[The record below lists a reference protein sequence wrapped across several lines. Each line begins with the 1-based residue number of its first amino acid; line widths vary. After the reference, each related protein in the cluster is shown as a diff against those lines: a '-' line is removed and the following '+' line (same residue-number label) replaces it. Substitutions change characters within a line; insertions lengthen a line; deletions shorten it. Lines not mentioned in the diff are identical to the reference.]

1 MVPEALRLTSTSS
14 DRVKAV
20 RALHARSGR
29 RKAGRFLVEGP
40 QAVRSARDAG
50 VVIHELFVD
59 DDARIAF
66 SDIVDDVLSEGVP
79 VITAEPHVMAAMGET
94 DHPQGVLAVCAL
106 LNTDRLGEILDT
118 PAPILILDRVSDP
131 GNVGTIIRTAH
142 AVGAAGV
149 ILTPECADVLGGKV
163 VRATTGSLFS
173 VPLATDVPMADV
185 IEAVHGAGR
194 ALAVASG
201 DGEESLFEAVDS
213 RMTCPRTCWVIGSE
227 AHGVGEL
234 ARAEADVT
242 VRIPMAEGAESLN
255 AGVAAAAILFVLAH
269 GARSGAF
276 GPHGF
281 R

>member
-1 MVPEALRLTSTSS
+1 MSGDATRLTSTSS

-20 RALHARSGR
+20 RALHARTGR
-29 RKAGRFLVEGP
+29 RRAGRFLVEGP
-40 QAVRSARDAG
+40 QAIRSARDAG

-59 DDARIAF
+59 DDARVVFA
-66 SDIVDDVLSEGVP
+66 DIVDAAQAGGARVTTADARVL
-79 VITAEPHVMAAMGET
+79 AAMGET
-94 DHPQGVLAVCAL
+94 EHPQGVLAVCGL
-106 LNTDRLGEILDT
+106 LHTGRLEEILRT
-118 PAPILILDRVSDP
+118 SAPVLILDRISDP

-149 ILTPECADVLGGKV
+149 ILTPECADVHGGKV
-163 VRATTGSLFS
+163 VRSTTGSLFS
-173 VPLATDVPMADV
+173 VPLAADVPMEQA
-185 IEAVHGAGR
+185 IEALRAEGR
-194 ALAVASG
+194 ALAVATG

-213 RMTCPRTCWVIGSE
+213 RMACPRTCWVIGSE

-234 ARAEADVT
+234 ARAEADLT

-255 AGVAAAAILFVLAH
+255 AGISVAVILYVLAH